1 MRLLPATL
9 LLGMSCAPAAL
20 PAGALVAGCAMITPT
35 GACWSESGTLTVW
48 SPGAQ
53 LRVNGAAAAGVP
65 VDGGTRY
72 DLTAEDGAALT
83 LDGAPL
89 LTVARSLDGVGTCP
103 ATSPVGAAWCER
115 VAGRDAMST
124 DSSSE
129 AAARFDRAATGF
141 FASGWTREGE
151 INRDRAAWLRA
162 KAGGTSPDSPPTPP
176 ASKAEAPTDTWDAHR
191 WLMSAR
197 VAEVG
202 LRAAGRLHEL
212 KRLQRHIVEVEAR
225 TGTAKA
231 VEEATLRHAR
241 TALMLG
247 DLDEALPGLLATLH
261 TASGEGCDALD
272 TTSEIAWELTQ
283 LWLARAPVDLAE
295 PLALAESRLSA
306 PRIEAC
312 GGMDRAGDRWVDLAM
327 LQLIRGDFA
336 AADASLNTA
345 NTHNQRAETRMWAAF
360 ARAEVALATGRPALP
375 HAADLA
381 DAADLAGLVEGRWLA
396 RDLAGRARVAAGD
409 LLGALADFE
418 DAAAELSRVAALTPL
433 LGGRAAFLDQR
444 ADATAHHVE
453 ALVAAGRTADAI
465 EVARQWRRSAAAGAW
480 AAEQVEAMD
489 TGARAVWEGQTS
501 ELREVR
507 AAESAL
513 ERRLKLAPAT
523 ELAKLKDELGAA
535 EQREQELVDS
545 ATNTLGDPGKGH
557 SRAPGEALLVVAPA
571 GDRWHPG
578 WRSLWRDD
586 LGAVAGPL
594 APSPVTDPATLLP
607 VAPPR
612 LTAPAVVSLM
622 LPASL
627 EPLPLH
633 LVAVDGR
640 PWALTTPVRWSLD
653 LPDAPL
659 PATSPT
665 AVIVGDPEGALAG
678 ARAERDAAGAA
689 LRAAGW
695 KVTDLGRG
703 TDRSALA
710 SALST
715 AHPTWLQ
722 IAAHGASQGGNP
734 RLLLADGT
742 AWTARD
748 ALTMDAPPVFALLSG
763 CTTATSAPATTS
775 ALGLG
780 HAFVRGGATAAFATT
795 VEIDDAVAAHT
806 ASALLAAAPWEVGA
820 ERALQAA
827 LNAADHTGELAQV
840 AGYRV
845 ITR

>member
-9 LLGMSCAPAAL
+9 LLGLSCAPAAL
-20 PAGALVAGCAMITPT
+20 PDGALVAGCAMITPD
-35 GACWSESGTLTVW
+35 GACWSEAGTLTVW
-48 SPGAQ
+48 SPGPA
-53 LRVNGAAAAGVP
+53 LRVDGAPATGVP
-65 VDGGTRY
+65 VDGGVRY
-72 DLTAEDGAALT
+72 DITAADGAALT

-89 LTVARSLDGVGTCP
+89 LTVVRSVDGVGACP
-103 ATSPVGAAWCER
+103 ATSPIGASWCER
-115 VAGRDAMST
+115 VAGRVAMST
-124 DSSSE
+124 DSTAE
-129 AAARFDRAATGF
+129 ASARFDRAAIGF

-151 INRDRAAWLRA
+151 INHDRAAWLRA
-162 KAGGTSPDSPPTPP
+162 KAGGPVTTPDP
-176 ASKAEAPTDTWDAHR
+176 APTWDAHR

-212 KRLQRHIVEVEAR
+212 KRLQRRIVEVEAR
-225 TGTAKA
+225 TDTAKA

-247 DLDEALPGLLATLH
+247 DVDAALPGLLATLH
-261 TASGEGCDALD
+261 TASGDGCDALD
-272 TTSEIAWELTQ
+272 TTSEIAWELAQ
-283 LWLARAPVDLAE
+283 LWLARAPVDLAA
-295 PLALAESRLSA
+295 PLALAEARFTA
-306 PRIEAC
+306 ARIEAC
-312 GGMDRAGDRWVDLAM
+312 GGMDRAGDRWVDLAL

-336 AADASLNTA
+336 AAEGSLNAADAHT
-345 NTHNQRAETRMWAAF
+345 QRAETRMWAAWV
-360 ARAEVALATGRPALP
+360 RAEVALATGRPALDY
-375 HAADLA
+375 AAAVA
-381 DAADLAGLVEGRWLA
+381 DTGADAGLVEGRWLA
-396 RDLAGRARVAAGD
+396 RDLAARARLASGD
-409 LLGALADFE
+409 LPGALADFE
-418 DAAAELSRVAALTPL
+418 EAAAELTRVAALTPL

-465 EVARQWRRSAAAGAW
+465 EVARQWRRAAAAGAW

-489 TGARAVWEGQTS
+489 TGARAVWEGRTG

-507 AAESAL
+507 AAASRL
-513 ERRLKLAPAT
+513 EHRLKLAPAT
-523 ELAKLKDELGAA
+523 EVAKLKEELGAA
-535 EQREQELVDS
+535 EQREQELIDS
-545 ATNTLGDPGKGH
+545 ATSALGDPGKAH

-571 GDRWHPG
+571 GDRWHPA

-586 LGAVAGPL
+586 QGAVAGPL
-594 APSPVTDPATLLP
+594 ATAPVTDAATLLP
-607 VAPPR
+607 VAAQR

-633 LVAVDGR
+633 LALVDGR

-653 LPDAPL
+653 LPDAAAPL
-659 PATSPT
+659 TPHT
-665 AVIVGDPEGALAG
+665 AIVVGDPEGALAG
-678 ARAERDAAGAA
+678 ARAERDAAGAT

-695 KVTDLGRG
+695 AVTDLGRG
-703 TDRSALA
+703 TDRSALSA
-710 SALST
+710 ALS
-715 AHPTWLQ
+715 AVHPTWLQ

-806 ASALLAAAPWEVGA
+806 AQALLAAAPWEVGA

-827 LNAADHTGELAQV
+827 LRAADHSGELAQV

>member
-20 PAGALVAGCAMITPT
+20 PPGALVAGCAMITPD
-35 GACWSESGTLTVW
+35 GACWSEAGTLTVW
-48 SPGAQ
+48 SPGPA
-53 LRVNGAAAAGVP
+53 LRVDGAPAAGVP

-72 DLTAEDGAALT
+72 DVTATNGATLT

-89 LTVARSLDGVGTCP
+89 VTVLREVDGVGACP
-103 ATSPVGAAWCER
+103 ATSPIGAAWCER
-115 VAGRDAMST
+115 VAGREAMST
-124 DSSSE
+124 DSTAD
-129 AAARFDRAATGF
+129 AAARFDRAAIGF

-162 KAGGTSPDSPPTPP
+162 KAGGPVATPDP
-176 ASKAEAPTDTWDAHR
+176 APTWDAHR
-191 WLMSAR
+191 WLMTAR

-212 KRLQRHIVEVEAR
+212 ERLQRRILSVEAR
-225 TGTAKA
+225 TDTAQA
-231 VEEATLRHAR
+231 VEEATLRQAR

-247 DLDEALPGLLATLH
+247 DVDEALPSLLATLH
-261 TASGEGCDALD
+261 TATGDGCDALD
-272 TTSEIAWELTQ
+272 TTSEIAWELAQ
-283 LWLARAPVDLAE
+283 LWLARAPVDLSS
-295 PLALAESRLSA
+295 PLALAESRFSA
-306 PRIEAC
+306 SRIEAC
-312 GGMDRAGDRWVDLAM
+312 SGMDRAGDRWVDLAL

-336 AADASLNTA
+336 AAEASLTSA
-345 NTHNQRAETRMWAAF
+345 NAHNQRAETRMWAAF
-360 ARAEVALATGRPALP
+360 VRAEVALATGRPAL
-375 HAADLA
+375 ADATAVA
-381 DAADLAGLVEGRWLA
+381 DAAAEAGLVEGRWLA
-396 RDLAGRARVAAGD
+396 RDLAARARLAAGD
-409 LLGALADFE
+409 LSGALADFE
-418 DAAAELSRVAALTPL
+418 DAAAELSRTAALTPL

-444 ADATAHHVE
+444 ADATARHVE

-465 EVARQWRRSAAAGAW
+465 EVARQWRRAAAAGAW

-489 TGARAVWEGQTS
+489 TGARAVWEGQTG
-501 ELREVR
+501 ELREIR
-507 AAESAL
+507 AAASRL

-523 ELAKLKDELGAA
+523 EIAKLQEDLRAA

-545 ATNTLGDPGKGH
+545 ATSALGDPGKGH

-594 APSPVTDPATLLP
+594 APALVPDPATLLP
-607 VAPPR
+607 VAAPR

-627 EPLPLH
+627 DPLPLH
-633 LVAVDGR
+633 LVTVDGR

-653 LPDAPL
+653 LPEAPA
-659 PATSPT
+659 PATPRT
-665 AVIVGDPEGALAG
+665 AVLVGDPEGALAG
-678 ARAERDAAGAA
+678 ARAERDAAGDV

-695 KVTDLGRG
+695 AVTDLGRG
-703 TDRSALA
+703 TDRAALVD
-710 SALST
+710 ALRGQPT
-715 AHPTWLQ
+715 TWLQ
-722 IAAHGASQGGNP
+722 VAAHGASRGGNP

-748 ALTMDAPPVFALLSG
+748 ALTMDAAPVFALLSG
-763 CTTATSAPATTS
+763 CNTAASAPGTTS

-780 HAFVRGGATAAFATT
+780 HAFVRGGTTAAFATT

-827 LNAADHTGELAQV
+827 LRAADHSGELAQV